1 MMANLQAVA
10 RGHCGFRRDSPS
22 LQPSEFVEGLNRELT
37 GRFGDNRYATL
48 FWCEYDPGTRHLQY
62 INAGNPS
69 PILIRSSG
77 EVERLES
84 DGFPVGMFG
93 NAKYSPQELCL
104 APGARLVIFS
114 DGLTDALNARGEEF
128 GDERVVQCC
137 LGMGAGAKAQ
147 DIAERLTRTA
157 AEWSAG
163 VEPFDDTTLVV
174 IAVERQAAECQDT
187 GVELFTI
194 TGG

>member
-1 MMANLQAVA
+1 MMANLQAIA
-10 RGHCGFRRDSPS
+10 RGHCGFRRDSS
-22 LQPSEFVEGLNRELT
+22 YLQPDEFIEGLNRELT

-48 FWCEYDPGTRHLQY
+48 FWCEYDTVSRQLRY

-93 NAKYSPQELCL
+93 NAKYSPHELCL
-104 APGARLVIFS
+104 ASGARLVIFS
-114 DGLTDALNARGEEF
+114 DGLTDALNANGEEF

-137 LGMGAGAKAQ
+137 LGMEAGAEAKE
-147 DIAERLTRTA
+147 IAERLTRAA
-157 AEWSAG
+157 AEWAAG

-174 IAVERQAAECQDT
+174 MTVESGGAA
-187 GVELFTI
+187 
-194 TGG
+194 